1 MGPLCPRR
9 TMGRVEANGGQAVQ
23 LQSSPASAQLIG
35 SSTRDPTHIL
45 AARRL
50 ALQLQQRT
58 INWKRSSFPGHQ
70 VLSSSANHHTA
81 PPRGIPPLPGRR
93 PSPLQQGR
101 SDLLSRQV
109 LAGSK
114 LACGYVLRSFHTFQ
128 FKMIIISEDYKR
140 YSCGSRISL

>member
-1 MGPLCPRR
+1 
-9 TMGRVEANGGQAVQ
+9 MGRVEANGGQAVQ
-23 LQSSPASAQLIG
+23 LQPSPASPILYIYS

-114 LACGYVLRSFHTFQ
+114 LACGYVLPYPT
-128 FKMIIISEDYKR
+128 
-140 YSCGSRISL
+140 SRFPFNSR